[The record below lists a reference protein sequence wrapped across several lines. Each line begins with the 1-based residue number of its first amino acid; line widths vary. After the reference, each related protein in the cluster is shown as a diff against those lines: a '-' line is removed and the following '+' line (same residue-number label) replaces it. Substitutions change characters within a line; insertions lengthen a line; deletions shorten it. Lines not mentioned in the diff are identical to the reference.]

1 MLNISRLLI
10 IILIAIFLFLSI
22 IMEFKKPNKSMFW
35 FSIEALFLLGIVLLM
50 KEFFIKLSA

>member
-22 IMEFKKPNKSMFW
+22 IMEFKKPHKSMFW